1 MNKKSIYLKN
11 LIENIRNGSDSDG
24 VQKLIKTF
32 EVDMKMLVRGK
43 GNYMYDDLVDE
54 LVLLSISLDLE
65 KENLY
70 GYIKT
75 CLKNYSIKIIK
86 KQNNKTDM
94 DKLENIIFKEKDNID
109 RANLDRCIE
118 KYLNNEELLK
128 KLLCKTL
135 KPEDSLLLIDYY
147 INHRTIAEL
156 MGITSKKHSTIYNRL
171 KSSKNSVENYIVREV
186 YMECLFN

>member
-32 EVDMKMLVRGK
+32 EVDMRMLVSGK

-54 LVLLSISLDLE
+54 LILLSISLDLE

-94 DKLENIIFKEKDNID
+94 DKLENII
-109 RANLDRCIE
+109 
-118 KYLNNEELLK
+118 
-128 KLLCKTL
+128 
-135 KPEDSLLLIDYY
+135 
-147 INHRTIAEL
+147 
-156 MGITSKKHSTIYNRL
+156 
-171 KSSKNSVENYIVREV
+171 
-186 YMECLFN
+186 

>member
-94 DKLENIIFKEKDNID
+94 DKLENII
-109 RANLDRCIE
+109 
-118 KYLNNEELLK
+118 
-128 KLLCKTL
+128 
-135 KPEDSLLLIDYY
+135 
-147 INHRTIAEL
+147 
-156 MGITSKKHSTIYNRL
+156 
-171 KSSKNSVENYIVREV
+171 
-186 YMECLFN
+186 